1 MSGEHIAE
9 NLLQEWI
16 DHWWA
21 RWDLGDLKA
30 KLDDLEAKV
39 NELDDKKV
47 TVPLGWKIVT
57 SENVD
62 TLKNGGIT
70 SYASAD
76 GVYDKLDDEDD
87 RDDFD
92 WKTHQDQMARL
103 ELRRLRAEVIK
114 AEIEAAEAIQNS
126 DFYSFADGDVGV
138 VAKDVKGYLEDW
150 G

>member
-9 NLLQEWI
+9 NLLQEGI

-57 SENVD
+57 SD
-62 TLKNGGIT
+62 
-70 SYASAD
+70 A
-76 GVYDKLDDEDD
+76 VYDKPDDEDD
-87 RDDFD
+87 RDGFD
-92 WKTHQDQMARL
+92 WKTHQDQMVRL
-103 ELRRLRAEVIK
+103 ELRRLRAQVIK